1 MYYAP
6 HESCFWTWKYFAG
19 AFIVGVGVACVMP
32 AAAAVVTAGA
42 VTVSLVDLAYE
53 KAKACCTPVEK
64 RDQPMK
70 RNYVV
75 GGVVIGCTLALS
87 GYVFSGDT
95 LNQIAAQNEEQ
106 AIQGVLAGKPVGR
119 GSFVGV
125 DRVMT
130 FDKPKTA
137 PVTATLVGRDAEKI
151 LVDVKYG
158 DSYIGDQK
166 QGPRLKDALGRT
178 IRGQS
183 YVIEPVRDANGQI
196 KRSTNGNVPYKK
208 TPLGHP
214 IVY

>member
-6 HESCFWTWKYFAG
+6 NESPVWTRNYFAG
-19 AFIVGVGVACVMP
+19 VFIVGVGLACVMP
-32 AAAAVVTAGA
+32 AAAAVMASGA
-42 VTVSLVDLAYE
+42 VIVSLTDLAFE
-53 KAKACCTPVEK
+53 KAKAYFAPVEK
-64 RDQPMK
+64 RAQPMK
-70 RNYVV
+70 RNYAF
-75 GGVVIGCTLALS
+75 GGVVIGCTLALN

-106 AIQGVLAGKPVGR
+106 AIQGVLAGNPVGR

-137 PVTATLVGRDAEKI
+137 PVTATLVGRDGEKI